1 MSTLSRFTAGAVA
14 VLVPLSVAAAPES
27 FTVDPFHSFPYFS
40 VVHLGMSQ
48 LYGRF
53 DKTSGKLSV
62 DAAAKSGTVDIT
74 IETASVNTG
83 DQDRGSRPRSRD
95 EHLRSPDFFNSQE
108 FPRMTFKGKAAHWT
122 GDAPAELVGEL
133 TLLGVTKPVT
143 LKVDNWKCGPDPRT
157 QGKRYMCGANA
168 SGSIKR
174 SDFGMKF
181 AIPGVSDEVRLMIG
195 MEAIRD

>member
-1 MSTLSRFTAGAVA
+1 KGDLPVSMLCRFAASAAA
-14 VLVPLSVAAAPES
+14 VLASQSVLAAPES
-27 FTVDPFHSFPYFS
+27 FTIDSFHSFPHFS
-40 VVHLGMSQ
+40 VGHLGMSQ

-53 DKTSGKLSV
+53 DKTSGKLTV

-74 IETASVNTG
+74 METASVNTG

-95 EHLRSPDFFNSQE
+95 EPLRSPDFFNSQE
-108 FPRMTFKGKAAHWT
+108 FPRMTFKGKSGHWT

-133 TLLGVTKPVT
+133 TLLGVTRPVT

-174 SDFGMKF
+174 SD
-181 AIPGVSDEVRLMIG
+181 
-195 MEAIRD
+195 